1 MSLIPSIRQ
10 WCRPRLWLLWLPGSI
25 LWLELVLHVYA
36 FRSLFDRGLI
46 YTVLFS
52 VAIGALLTFLFS
64 LFPPKA
70 RRVLT
75 AIALCVI
82 FVWFMAQTVYFD
94 VFTTFLTLF
103 SVGTGAGDVTQYWRE
118 ILHAILYSLPALLLE
133 ALPVALFFWKG
144 RRSFPEQRTGK
155 GLCCALFA
163 VALVFHTA
171 ASVSVQL
178 TTTGLLSPRY
188 LYRDTFIPELSVSN
202 FGVLTT
208 LRLDAQ
214 QLFFGERGDVLDIP
228 APSSSPSQTT
238 KPDPQ
243 PDATPDASATPSPE
257 VTPEPIVW
265 EENVLN
271 IDFSALAQEESNS
284 ALRELHEYFGSREAT
299 SQNEYT
305 GLFEGKNLIYITAE
319 AFSPYAVDPELTPT
333 LYKLANSGF
342 VFENFY
348 APLWWV
354 STSDGEYVNCQS
366 LIPKSGVWS
375 MYRSGNNTLPFT
387 LGNQFLRLGYD
398 TYAYHN
404 HYYDYYARD
413 VSHPN
418 MGYDYKGE
426 GGGLD
431 LTNHWPPSDLEMMEV
446 TAGEY
451 MDGDPFHVYYMTV
464 SGHMNY
470 TFMGNSMSSRHKDKV
485 AHLDLSEECRA
496 YLACNIELDL
506 ALEYL
511 LEQLEQAGILE
522 DTVICLAP
530 DHYPYGLDKQ
540 YIDELAG
547 HTVEENFEL
556 YHSTLI
562 LWSGDMEESVIIDKP
577 CSTLD
582 ILPTLSNLFGLE
594 YDSRLL
600 MGRDILSDSEGLVV
614 FSNHS
619 FLTEYGRYN
628 ARTDTFTP
636 YDGVTVS
643 DTYAIGIMEQVNDMF
658 QYSVDVL
665 DYDYYSTL
673 GLFEDPS

>member
-1 MSLIPSIRQ
+1 MSLLSSVRQ
-10 WCRPRLWLLWLPGSI
+10 WCRPQPWLLWLPGSI
-25 LWLELVLHVYA
+25 LWLELVVHIYA

-46 YTVLFS
+46 YIPLFS
-52 VAIGALLTFLFS
+52 LAIGALLTFLFA

-70 RRVLT
+70 HRVLT
-75 AIALCVI
+75 AAALCGI
-82 FVWFMAQTVYFD
+82 TVWFMIQTVYFD
-94 VFTTFLTLF
+94 VGTTFLTLF
-103 SVGTGAGDVTQYWRE
+103 SVGNGAGPITQYWRE
-118 ILHAILYSLPALLLE
+118 ILWGILYSLPVLILE
-133 ALPVALFFWKG
+133 ALPVVLFFWKG
-144 RRSFPEQRTGK
+144 RRHIPPARTGK

-163 VALVFHTA
+163 AALVFHGA

-178 TTTGLLSPRY
+178 STAGLMSPRY

-214 QLFFGERGDVLDIP
+214 LLFFGEAEDVLDIP
-228 APSSSPSQTT
+228 APSLMPSQTT
-238 KPDPQ
+238 EPSPQ
-243 PDATPDASATPSPE
+243 PAVTPDASPTPE
-257 VTPEPIVW
+257 TTPEPILW
-265 EENVLN
+265 ENNVLD
-271 IDFSALAQEESNS
+271 IDFAALAREETSP
-284 ALRELHEYFGSREAT
+284 ALQALHEYFGSREAT
-299 SQNEYT
+299 AQNEYT

-342 VFENFY
+342 VFEHFY

-375 MYRSGNNTLPFT
+375 MYRSGYNTLPFT

-404 HYYDYYARD
+404 HTYDYYARD

-431 LTNHWPPSDLEMMEV
+431 LTNHWPPSDLEMMEL
-446 TAGEY
+446 TTGEY

-470 TFMGNSMSSRHKDKV
+470 TFMGNSMSARHKAKV
-485 AHLDLSEECRA
+485 EHLDMSEECRA
-496 YLACNIELDL
+496 YLACSIELDL

-511 LEQLEQAGILE
+511 LKQLEQAGLLE
-522 DTVICLAP
+522 DTVLCLAP

-556 YHSTLI
+556 YQSTLI
-562 LWSGDMEESVIIDKP
+562 LWSGDMEKPVLVEKP

-643 DTYAIGIMEQVNDMF
+643 DTYAIGIMEQVNNMF

-673 GLFEDPS
+673 NLFEKTLK